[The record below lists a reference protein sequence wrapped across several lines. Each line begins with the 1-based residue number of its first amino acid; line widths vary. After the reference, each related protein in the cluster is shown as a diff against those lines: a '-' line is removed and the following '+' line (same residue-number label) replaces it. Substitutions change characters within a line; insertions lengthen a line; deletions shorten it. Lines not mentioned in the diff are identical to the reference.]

1 MYIQKQVMNP
11 TGKAS
16 LVIVGMVMVISLG
29 FLTMMQ
35 RHTATAEPMNMKLV
49 VDTADVKIQDLNNN
63 KEPDPGEFVS
73 IIGTLYAAGTQ
84 NEIGKYRNFVSWGGW
99 TNNTEGVPVTLGMQV
114 FDINGNGTIVVVGD
128 ELGGAKEKQ
137 VVAVIAGGSGNYK
150 SISGTAGLTE
160 HKMEGTKVPVDVV
173 FDIKWP

>member
-1 MYIQKQVMNP
+1 MNLI
-11 TGKAS
+11 GKTS
-16 LVIVGMVMVISLG
+16 LVIVRIVMVISLG
-29 FLTMMQ
+29 LLAMIQ
-35 RHTATAEPMNMKLV
+35 HYTATAERLNMKLV

-63 KEPDPGEFVS
+63 KQPDPGEFVS

-99 TNNTEGVPVTLGMQV
+99 ANTTEGVPVTLGMQV

-160 HKMEGTKVPVDVV
+160 HKMEGTKVPVDVA